1 MRVHYDDD
9 LEKIVTSVLGAIG
22 TVAII
27 VNLLLKGITP
37 ENTLDAVKDIAGLII
52 TVIVFMIASKVLRKP
67 SMKSFTEKF
76 ESYLKD
82 WAKQNDRLIDTASAD
97 KERGQ
102 DGKRAYQ
109 MVLDHSNFIDGAPA
123 NELGNGKKGYFL
135 YLPLRDEMGNPQA
148 KIEFRLNTTTFNR
161 QKVFITPTGEPDF
174 KRIAGSFANRIEK
187 EFETQLGIRAFPKP
201 GEEKVIVIDLSNMIK
216 SDENAKKLIDLVEF
230 VKTLYLA
237 LA

>member
-27 VNLLLKGITP
+27 VNLLMKGITP

-109 MVLDHSNFIDGAPA
+109 MVLVDRTVN
-123 NELGNGKKGYFL
+123 
-135 YLPLRDEMGNPQA
+135 
-148 KIEFRLNTTTFNR
+148 
-161 QKVFITPTGEPDF
+161 
-174 KRIAGSFANRIEK
+174 
-187 EFETQLGIRAFPKP
+187 
-201 GEEKVIVIDLSNMIK
+201 IV
-216 SDENAKKLIDLVEF
+216 A
-230 VKTLYLA
+230 
-237 LA
+237 